1 MRGEQALLPRS
12 LLLWMVPGLVL
23 LLAVGLSWRGGRS
36 SLLLALLPLLLLLGL
51 AAVRRP
57 GLTLTVW
64 LLAALTLRFELGT
77 GTQTTLNLAV
87 LGAGGL
93 FGLHVLRGLVSQRW
107 AWRRTPADA
116 PLLLLVLAALL
127 SLLAGFL
134 PWNAFAG
141 RASLA
146 SQVGGW
152 AVFALSAAAFWLA
165 AQQMDAIWLRR
176 AALAFLALGGGYL
189 LGRALG
195 IDALAGLL
203 APGAVGSVWWVWL
216 AALAGGLLLFEPRL
230 SNRMRLGLMTVL
242 LLELW
247 IGWQNRS
254 WASGW
259 LPVVVTLAVLVW
271 LRKPWLGAALTLIGA
286 GLVWLLAPGLPTEL
300 LTADLY
306 SVDTRRL
313 AWEILVP
320 AVWNTNAIL
329 GWGPSNYYFYTPVYP
344 ILGYY
349 ISFNSH
355 NQYVDLFAQVGLLGV
370 GLFGWC
376 VAALAVWALRLRRRV
391 VNGFGRAYLAAALAG
406 LVGMLVAGM
415 LGDWLLPFVYNI
427 GLRGMRASL
436 VGWFFLGGLAVW
448 DATGEKDRQ

>member
-107 AWRRTPADA
+107 AWRRTPADL
-116 PLLLLVLAALL
+116 PLFLLVLVALF

-165 AQQMDAIWLRR
+165 AQQLDATWLRR
-176 AALAFLALGGGYL
+176 AVTGFLALGGLYL
-189 LGRALG
+189 VGRALG
-195 IDALAGLL
+195 IGGLVRLL
-203 APGAVGSVWWVWL
+203 APGADGSLWWVWL
-216 AALAGGLLLFEPRL
+216 AALSGGLLLFARRL
-230 SNRMRLGLMTVL
+230 SSWARLGLAALLVL
-242 LLELW
+242 NVW
-247 IGWQNRS
+247 VGWQNRS

-259 LPVVVTLAVLVW
+259 LPVWATLAVLVW
-271 LRKPWLGAALTLIGA
+271 LRKPWLGAALTLIG
-286 GLVWLLAPGLPTEL
+286 GIGIWLLAQGLPTEL
-300 LTADLY
+300 FAADAY

-313 AWEILVP
+313 AWQILVP
-320 AVWNTNAIL
+320 AVWNTNALL

-349 ISFNSH
+349 VSFNSH

-370 GLFGWC
+370 GLFGW
-376 VAALAVWALRLRRRV
+376 VVTALAVWALRLRRQV
-391 VNGFGRAYLAAALAG
+391 QTEFGQAYLAAALAG
-406 LVGMLVAGM
+406 LAGMLVAGM

-436 VGWFFLGGLAVW
+436 LGWFFLGGLAVW
-448 DATGEKDRQ
+448 SKQVHK

>member
-1 MRGEQALLPRS
+1 
-12 LLLWMVPGLVL
+12 
-23 LLAVGLSWRGGRS
+23 
-36 SLLLALLPLLLLLGL
+36 
-51 AAVRRP
+51 
-57 GLTLTVW
+57 
-64 LLAALTLRFELGT
+64 
-77 GTQTTLNLAV
+77 
-87 LGAGGL
+87 
-93 FGLHVLRGLVSQRW
+93 
-107 AWRRTPADA
+107 
-116 PLLLLVLAALL
+116 
-127 SLLAGFL
+127 L

-146 SQVGGW
+146 SQIGGW

-165 AQQMDAIWLRR
+165 AQQLDAIWLRR
-176 AALAFLALGGGYL
+176 AVLAFLALGGLYL

-195 IDALAGLL
+195 IGALAGLL
-203 APGAVGSVWWVWL
+203 APEAGGSVWWVWL

-230 SNRMRLGLMTVL
+230 SNWMRLGLVTVL

-247 IGWQNRS
+247 VGWQNRS

-259 LPVVVTLAVLVW
+259 LPVVATLSVLVW
-271 LRKPWLGAALTLIGA
+271 LRKPWLGTALTLVGA
-286 GLVWLLAPGLPTEL
+286 GLAWLLAPGLPTEL
-300 LTADLY
+300 LAADAY

-313 AWEILVP
+313 ASEILVP

-329 GWGPSNYYFYTPVYP
+329 GWGPSNYYFYTPIYP

-349 ISFNSH
+349 VSFNSH

-376 VAALAVWALRLRRRV
+376 VAALAIWVLRLRRRV

-448 DATGEKDRQ
+448 DVTEEKDRQ

>member
-1 MRGEQALLPRS
+1 MRAVPERLRLS
-12 LLLWMVPGLVL
+12 KNWLMVAVPALVL

-36 SLLLALLPLLLLLGL
+36 SLLLALLPLLLLAGL
-51 AAVRRP
+51 AAARRP

-87 LGAGGL
+87 LGAAGL
-93 FGLHVLRGLVSQRW
+93 FGLYLLRSFVTRRW

-116 PLLLLVLAALL
+116 PLLLLVLAALF

-146 SQVGGW
+146 AQLGGW
-152 AVFALSAAAFWLA
+152 AVFALSAATFWLA
-165 AQQMDAIWLRR
+165 AQQLDETWLRR
-176 AALAFLALGGGYL
+176 ALTGFLALGGVYL

-195 IDALAGLL
+195 MGVLVRVL
-203 APGAVGSVWWVWL
+203 APGADGSLWWVWL
-216 AALAGGLLLFEPRL
+216 AALSGGLLLFARRL
-230 SNRMRLGLMTVL
+230 SAWTRGGL
-242 LLELW
+242 LLILLLDVW
-247 IGWQNRS
+247 VGWQNRS

-259 LPVVVTLAVLVW
+259 LPVWVTLAALIW
-271 LRKPWLGAALTLIGA
+271 LRKPWLGFALTLAVA
-286 GLVWLLAPGLPTEL
+286 GGVWLLAPGLLTEL
-300 LTADLY
+300 LAADAY

-313 AWEILVP
+313 AWQILVP
-320 AVWNTNAIL
+320 AVWNTNALL

-349 ISFNSH
+349 VSFNSH

-370 GLFGWC
+370 GLFGW
-376 VAALAVWALRLRRRV
+376 VVTALAVWALRLRRLV
-391 VNGFGRAYLAAALAG
+391 QTSFGQAYLAAALAG
-406 LVGMLVAGM
+406 LAGMLVAGM

-436 VGWFFLGGLAVW
+436 LGWFFLGGLAVW
-448 DATGEKDRQ
+448 SKQVHK

>member
-1 MRGEQALLPRS
+1 MRAVLERLTLNRGWLTAG
-12 LLLWMVPGLVL
+12 VCALVL
-23 LLAVGLSWRGGRS
+23 LLAGGLGWRGGRS
-36 SLLLALLPLLLLLGL
+36 ALLLALLPLLLLTGL

-57 GLTLTVW
+57 GLTLALW
-64 LLAALTLRFELGT
+64 LLAGLVLRFELGT

-93 FGLHVLRGLVSQRW
+93 FGLYLLRSLVTRRW

-152 AVFALSAAAFWLA
+152 AVFALSTATFWLA
-165 AQQMDAIWLRR
+165 AQQLDVTWLRR
-176 AALAFLALGGGYL
+176 VVIGFLALGGLYL

-195 IDALAGLL
+195 IGSLAGVL
-203 APGAVGSVWWVWL
+203 APAADGSVWWVWL
-216 AALAGGLLLFEPRL
+216 AALAGGLLLFVRRL
-230 SNRMRLGLMTVL
+230 SSWARLALLALL
-242 LLELW
+242 LLEGW
-247 IGWQNRS
+247 VGWQNRS

-259 LPVVVTLAVLVW
+259 LPVLVTLVVLVW
-271 LRKPWLGAALTLIGA
+271 LRKPWLGAALTLLGVA
-286 GLVWLLAPGLPTEL
+286 GIWLLAPGLPTEL
-300 LTADLY
+300 LAADLY

-370 GLFGWC
+370 GLFAWC
-376 VAALAVWALRLRRRV
+376 AAALGVWALRLRQRV
-391 VNGFGRAYLAAALAG
+391 QTDFGQAYLAAALAG
-406 LVGMLVAGM
+406 LAGMLVAGF

-436 VGWFFLGGLAVW
+436 LGWFFLGGLAVW
-448 DATGEKDRQ
+448 REKVEE